1 MTQLRVRSGFKVR
14 ALPDG
19 DAVVA
24 NEGDADAVIV
34 NSTAHAIIDM
44 LADELSEERVV
55 EVFCESFPDQ
65 DPSAIRGDIAAVVEQ
80 LVQAGV
86 LERT

>member
-1 MTQLRVRSGFKVR
+1 MMQLRVRSGFLVR

-24 NEGDADAVIV
+24 NEGDADAVII
-34 NSTAHAIIDM
+34 NSTAHAILDM
-44 LADELSEERVV
+44 LAESPSEERVV
-55 EVFCESFPDQ
+55 QLFCESFPDQ
-65 DPSAIRGDIAAVVEQ
+65 DPSAIRRDIAAVVQQ

-86 LERT
+86 LERV